1 MSIVFLLLFA
11 IALLLLVMGIIAVSS
26 ITLVA
31 KKGKPTPDN
40 EPPVQNDEID
50 PWAEAGKRTKMKN
63 DDSL

>member
-11 IALLLLVMGIIAVSS
+11 IALLLLVIGIVAVSS

-31 KKGKPTPDN
+31 KKGKPRPDN
-40 EPPVQNDEID
+40 KHPAQSDEID
-50 PWAEAGKRTKMKN
+50 PWVEAGKRTNIKN

>member
-11 IALLLLVMGIIAVSS
+11 IALLLLVIGIVAVSS

-31 KKGKPTPDN
+31 KKGKPIPDN
-40 EPPVQNDEID
+40 KPPAQNDEID
-50 PWAEAGKRTKMKN
+50 PWVEAGKRTNIKN